1 MQRVDVV
8 ILNWNGWLDTIAC
21 LESLRR
27 QDYCNFNLLVVD
39 NDSTDGSV
47 ERIKQVMPSL
57 EILQTGVNLGFGGG
71 CNTGIRHA

>member
-27 QDYCNFNLLVVD
+27 QDYFNFNLLVVD

-47 ERIKQVMPSL
+47 E
-57 EILQTGVNLGFGGG
+57 
-71 CNTGIRHA
+71 